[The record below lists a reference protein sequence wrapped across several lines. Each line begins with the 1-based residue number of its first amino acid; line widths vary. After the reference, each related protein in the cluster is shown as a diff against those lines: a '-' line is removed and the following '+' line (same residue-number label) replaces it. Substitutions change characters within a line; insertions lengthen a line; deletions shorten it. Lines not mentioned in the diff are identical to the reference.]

1 MKLPSTLLRTLAVAV
16 TSIGVAGCVPVAGDV
31 QTPAPATD
39 PPAATPAATE
49 PTPTDPRGNP
59 DKCEPGNKP
68 SDNVRPRRDPCPA
81 CGRG

>member
-16 TSIGVAGCVPVAGDV
+16 ASIGVAGCVPVAGDV
-31 QTPAPATD
+31 QTPAPANE
-39 PPAATPAATE
+39 PPAAIPAAAQ
-49 PTPTDPRGNP
+49 PTPTDAQGNP

-68 SDNVRPRRDPCPA
+68 NKNLQRDPCPA